1 MPAHSCSYV
10 RTPELY
16 RPTEGKVQKIAGSDP
31 EFRGYPPFSM
41 RVALFITCL
50 MDQFRTSA
58 AEAAVEVLERCGCEV
73 VFDHRQTCCGQ
84 PAFNAGQH
92 DAAIPVCRSAIRILD
107 EQLQDGCEAIVVPS
121 GSCAAM
127 FRHAIGLLDGADAEA
142 AIRVV
147 EASYELSAFL
157 VNRLDRIDVDAGW
170 AGRVAWHDGCHG
182 LRELGINSEPR
193 RLLEAVRGLDLVES
207 ATCDRCCGFGG
218 TFSVNLPGISV
229 GMADDKIDELE
240 TLGIDAV
247 VSGDT
252 GCLMQLE
259 GRLAA
264 RCSAVRGIHLAEI
277 LASREHA
284 SGSEP

>member
-1 MPAHSCSYV
+1 MKSS
-10 RTPELY
+10 
-16 RPTEGKVQKIAGSDP
+16 KIVGGGPVSD
-31 EFRGYPPFSM
+31 GYSSSWM
-41 RVALFITCL
+41 QVALFITCL

-58 AEAAVEVLERCGCEV
+58 AEATVEVLERSGCDV
-73 VFDHRQTCCGQ
+73 VFDPRQTCCGQ

-92 DAAIPVCRSAIRILD
+92 DAAIPICRSAIRILD
-107 EQLQDGCEAIVVPS
+107 EQLLGGCEAIVVPS

-142 AIRVV
+142 ASRVAK
-147 EASYELSAFL
+147 ASYELSDFL

-170 AGRVAWHDGCHG
+170 TGRVAWHDACHG
-182 LRELGINSEPR
+182 LRELGIASEPR
-193 RLLEAVRGLDLVES
+193 RLLQAVRGLELVES

-252 GCLMQLE
+252 SCLMQLE

-264 RCSAVRGIHLAEI
+264 RGSTVRGVHLAEI
-277 LASREHA
+277 LASREHV
-284 SGSEP
+284 SGSES

>member
-1 MPAHSCSYV
+1 MM
-10 RTPELY
+10 
-16 RPTEGKVQKIAGSDP
+16 Q
-31 EFRGYPPFSM
+31 
-41 RVALFITCL
+41 VALFITCL

-58 AEAAVEVLERCGCEV
+58 AEATVEVLERCGCKV
-73 VFDHRQTCCGQ
+73 VFDPRQTCCGQ

-142 AIRVV
+142 ASRVAK
-147 EASYELSAFL
+147 ASYELSAFL

-170 AGRVAWHDGCHG
+170 TGRVAWHDACHG
-182 LRELGINSEPR
+182 LRELGIASEPR
-193 RLLEAVRGLDLVES
+193 RLLQAVRGLELVES

-240 TLGIDAV
+240 SLGIDAV

-252 GCLMQLE
+252 SCLMQLE

-264 RCSAVRGIHLAEI
+264 RGSNVRGVHLAEI
-277 LASREHA
+277 LASRDHA
-284 SGSEP
+284 SGSES